1 MNYGFANYTVNN
13 FGNKGTEVCKVK
25 ILNGQSG
32 NIVALTKDNTAI
44 VIDKKEKENIKTHVN
59 LPKELSAPIKKGQQ
73 IGEIIITL
81 NGETIAKSNLIANKD
96 VKKMSAANYFVNMF
110 THLFK

>member
-1 MNYGFANYTVNN
+1 MRFEVIFVFYEIGGYVS
-13 FGNKGTEVCKVK
+13 NKYYDE
-25 ILNGQSG
+25 L
-32 NIVALTKDNTAI
+32 
-44 VIDKKEKENIKTHVN
+44 
-59 LPKELSAPIKKGQQ
+59 KELSAPIKKGQQ